1 MSEVMISMKGIA
13 KSYGKHRVLED
24 IDLEINK
31 GDIFGIV
38 GKNGAGKTTA
48 SYSLLPEMLN
58 CTQFV
63 NSDEFAKGLSPF
75 TDKL

>member
-31 GDIFGIV
+31 GDIWNRRQERSRQDDNVQDSIGTV
-38 GKNGAGKTTA
+38 
-48 SYSLLPEMLN
+48 
-58 CTQFV
+58 
-63 NSDEFAKGLSPF
+63 
-75 TDKL
+75 